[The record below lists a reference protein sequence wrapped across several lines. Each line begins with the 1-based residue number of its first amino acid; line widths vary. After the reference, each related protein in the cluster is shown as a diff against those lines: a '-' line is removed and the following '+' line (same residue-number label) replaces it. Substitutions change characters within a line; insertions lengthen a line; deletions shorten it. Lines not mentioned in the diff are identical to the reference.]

1 MNEYYSHWWRGTG
14 KEFLVWE
21 VVWVKVQRGQTQGT
35 SGEDGVQSIWSLG
48 TEVMD
53 SEAVN
58 TGTKWAQDFH
68 ES

>member
-1 MNEYYSHWWRGTG
+1 MEGDREGIPGLRGGVSKGT
-14 KEFLVWE
+14 E
-21 VVWVKVQRGQTQGT
+21 RANPST